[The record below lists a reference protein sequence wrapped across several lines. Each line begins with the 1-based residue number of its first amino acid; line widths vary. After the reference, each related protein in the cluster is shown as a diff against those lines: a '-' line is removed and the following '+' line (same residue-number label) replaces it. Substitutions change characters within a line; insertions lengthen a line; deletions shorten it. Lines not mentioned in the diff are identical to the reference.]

1 MPSASMPSMPGMTE
15 PQALRR
21 LLLPWWPPLLLGTLW
36 GTLQALGGPALWG
49 YERQAIGDG
58 QVWRLLTGQLV
69 HLNAMHLA
77 LNLLGLAGVMAV
89 WGQTLARPAVL
100 LDMILGST
108 IAVALGLWF
117 LAPQVSW
124 YAGASGALHGLFMA
138 GIVLATETGR
148 ALRTAAA
155 LGLLLKL
162 ALEAHTGTGSAG
174 LIGAPVIHAA
184 HQFGAFGGVVSALAW
199 RLLRRSSQMTGPRV
213 RG

>member
-1 MPSASMPSMPGMTE
+1 MPGMTE

-49 YERQAIGDG
+49 HERQAIGDG

-69 HLNAMHLA
+69 HLNAVHLA

-89 WGQTLARPAVL
+89 WARELTPPLTLLGMV
-100 LDMILGST
+100 LGSACT
-108 IAVALGLWF
+108 VGLGLWL
-117 LAPQVSW
+117 LAPEVAW
-124 YAGASGALHGLFMA
+124 YAGASGVLHGLFAA

-162 ALEAHTGTGSAG
+162 VLEARLNTGTAG
-174 LIGAPVIHAA
+174 LIGAPVIHVA
-184 HQFGAFGGVVSALAW
+184 HQFGAFGGGMSALVW
-199 RLLRRSSQMTGPRV
+199 RLLRRSSQATGPGV
-213 RG
+213 GG